1 MDGTRSKISSVASG
15 VRPNR
20 RCQISVSG
28 GFSLKKLVSRLVAAL
43 VFETAE
49 SSSRRGARSKHYWR
63 HFRTASKATELVVAS
78 IFALVALCSAP
89 NAWACPTS
97 ITDNFSAPSALAFDQ
112 SGNLYVAVYNERT
125 VCKVS
130 PSGVVS
136 PLPISLNQQVAG
148 LAVDST
154 GNLFIA
160 DSGDGLIK
168 KMTPNGLVVTNFSV
182 GLDSPNGL
190 AFDGSD
196 KLFATS
202 SFGKLINKFDSNGV
216 PSTFVTGLVS
226 PYNKGL
232 AFDALGN
239 LYVAESLTGEIKKIT
254 PQGGVSSFA
263 TGLSNPQGLAFDSFG
278 NLYVAN
284 SSGDSVSKI
293 TPSGVVSTPF
303 TTGFDG
309 PAGLAFD
316 AAGNLYVSNFN
327 GDTISKLVGV
337 ALPATPVPTLSKWAL
352 MALGLL
358 LGGVAVAGLA
368 RRGQSFA

>member
-1 MDGTRSKISSVASG
+1 MDGTSSKISSVASG

-49 SSSRRGARSKHYWR
+49 PLSRRGARSKHYWR
-63 HFRTASKATELVVAS
+63 HFRMASKATELVVAS
-78 IFALVALCSAP
+78 IFALVVLCSAP
-89 NAWACPTS
+89 NAWACPSS
-97 ITDNFSAPSALAFDQ
+97 ITSDFGTPAALAFDK

-130 PSGVVS
+130 PSGDVS

-148 LAVDST
+148 LAVDSM

-168 KMTPNGLVVTNFSV
+168 KMTANGLVVTNFSV
-182 GLDSPNGL
+182 GLISPNGL

-196 KLFATS
+196 NLFATS
-202 SFGKLINKFDSNGV
+202 SSGKLVSKFDSNGV
-216 PSTFVTGLVS
+216 PSTFVTGLNS
-226 PYNKGL
+226 QFDKGL

-239 LYVAESLTGEIKKIT
+239 LYVAEYLTGEIKKIT
-254 PQGGVSSFA
+254 PQRVVSNFA
-263 TGLSNPQGLAFDSFG
+263 TGLSYPKGLAFDTFG
-278 NLYVAN
+278 NLYVTN
-284 SSGDSVSKI
+284 NVGNSVSKI
-293 TPSGVVSTPF
+293 TPDGVVSTPF
-303 TTGFDG
+303 TTGFDS
-309 PAGLAFD
+309 PDGLAFD
-316 AAGNLYVSNFN
+316 AAGNLYVANSE
-327 GDTISKLVGV
+327 GGTISKLVGV
-337 ALPATPVPTLSKWAL
+337 APPATSVPTLGQWAL
-352 MALGLL
+352 MALGLI
-358 LGGVAVAGLA
+358 LGGVAVAGLG